1 MMSHR
6 QVEQYEN
13 LQQLRTKTESQI
25 VYYDDDLILC
35 VLHPMRNP
43 AIVKPLL
50 YIISIKLSGSGSRG

>member
-35 VLHPMRNP
+35 VLHLMRNP